1 MPLESWDNCITT
13 IASRYNSNVKSQ
25 IFKRWKPQ
33 QSMRFIPH
41 WILALGIYLILVWG
55 FALIRSKYLW
65 ITGDDPNLL
74 VQSILT
80 FKGQKPNIDFE
91 SGYPGLSQFTQEG
104 LMHIFGVN
112 IFSQHLYTAL
122 MSSFTGILVCINF
135 QQLPNW
141 VLSTGLIVIYSQEHL
156 VNPTPNPGHLF
167 VLLAVK
173 NEMFHIIINSILL
186 GISFLAKQYALFVL
200 LGFILMKISNFH
212 GKNNNKSN
220 HFFIGFLGIAAA
232 TSYYIGLIPNG
243 DSKVEAI
250 GNLVILLTPYLI
262 FVYINSKVKL
272 NVTQIGI
279 RALLKS
285 ILVSTFTFSCTVI
298 IGLSVLYRTTD
309 VIRIIEKILIEMP
322 RRINS
327 NIVLI
332 QISRSTIQSLIAFT
346 VFLLAIWFM
355 LILENSYNTS
365 QKRQIFQKMLA
376 ILIAIIGFSKIGNLS
391 GNFTLSILP
400 IFIIIYYYKIS
411 KKFQPS
417 RKLFFFILTSYQ
429 FILIPYPNI
438 NFHILI
444 YVVALF
450 ILISDVGDTK
460 KSDRMSV
467 AILLPIFL
475 TILLLVHEVQTLDSM
490 KNYRYGD
497 ITFQSQDVNWQKI
510 INEAKE
516 SKGDYL
522 KCKSRGCEMLILLS
536 NH

>member
-1 MPLESWDNCITT
+1 M
-13 IASRYNSNVKSQ
+13 
-25 IFKRWKPQ
+25 
-33 QSMRFIPH
+33 
-41 WILALGIYLILVWG
+41 
-55 FALIRSKYLW
+55 
-65 ITGDDPNLL
+65 
-74 VQSILT
+74 
-80 FKGQKPNIDFE
+80 
-91 SGYPGLSQFTQEG
+91 
-104 LMHIFGVN
+104 
-112 IFSQHLYTAL
+112 
-122 MSSFTGILVCINF
+122 F
-135 QQLPNW
+135 Q
-141 VLSTGLIVIYSQEHL
+141 
-156 VNPTPNPGHLF
+156 
-167 VLLAVK
+167 
-173 NEMFHIIINSILL
+173 IIINSILL

-365 QKRQIFQKMLA
+365 QKRQIFQT
-376 ILIAIIGFSKIGNLS
+376 IIRRI
-391 GNFTLSILP
+391 
-400 IFIIIYYYKIS
+400 IFKYNDRS
-411 KKFQPS
+411 
-417 RKLFFFILTSYQ
+417 
-429 FILIPYPNI
+429 
-438 NFHILI
+438 
-444 YVVALF
+444 
-450 ILISDVGDTK
+450 VGIRID
-460 KSDRMSV
+460 D
-467 AILLPIFL
+467 
-475 TILLLVHEVQTLDSM
+475 
-490 KNYRYGD
+490 
-497 ITFQSQDVNWQKI
+497 
-510 INEAKE
+510 
-516 SKGDYL
+516 
-522 KCKSRGCEMLILLS
+522 
-536 NH
+536 

>member
-1 MPLESWDNCITT
+1 
-13 IASRYNSNVKSQ
+13 
-25 IFKRWKPQ
+25 
-33 QSMRFIPH
+33 
-41 WILALGIYLILVWG
+41 
-55 FALIRSKYLW
+55 
-65 ITGDDPNLL
+65 
-74 VQSILT
+74 
-80 FKGQKPNIDFE
+80 
-91 SGYPGLSQFTQEG
+91 
-104 LMHIFGVN
+104 
-112 IFSQHLYTAL
+112 
-122 MSSFTGILVCINF
+122 
-135 QQLPNW
+135 
-141 VLSTGLIVIYSQEHL
+141 
-156 VNPTPNPGHLF
+156 
-167 VLLAVK
+167 
-173 NEMFHIIINSILL
+173 
-186 GISFLAKQYALFVL
+186 
-200 LGFILMKISNFH
+200 
-212 GKNNNKSN
+212 
-220 HFFIGFLGIAAA
+220 
-232 TSYYIGLIPNG
+232 
-243 DSKVEAI
+243 
-250 GNLVILLTPYLI
+250 
-262 FVYINSKVKL
+262 
-272 NVTQIGI
+272 
-279 RALLKS
+279 
-285 ILVSTFTFSCTVI
+285 
-298 IGLSVLYRTTD
+298 
-309 VIRIIEKILIEMP
+309 
-322 RRINS
+322 
-327 NIVLI
+327 
-332 QISRSTIQSLIAFT
+332 
-346 VFLLAIWFM
+346 
-355 LILENSYNTS
+355 
-365 QKRQIFQKMLA
+365 MLA

-391 GNFTLSILP
+391 GNFTLSILQ